1 MTGVPL
7 CSLVSPTTKCWL
19 EKMEEASDVAFTT
32 RAGKAVA
39 FKKGKK
45 QVVATPVESVA
56 EAAPDATALSAAAP
70 LPSSAEPPRPKP
82 RAARSAAKAKAKAAP
97 AEAPAE
103 PAAPLAEPPAPAP
116 EPEPAPPEPE
126 PPAPEP
132 PAPRAKPKPRPRAK
146 KSAIREQ
153 PPEPLG
159 IELPERPPPL
169 ERQPSTF
176 PVMSS
181 DDFGSLFSEY
191 ISSRKSQGRDS
202 RLAMYRSWLAT

>member
-1 MTGVPL
+1 
-7 CSLVSPTTKCWL
+7 
-19 EKMEEASDVAFTT
+19 MEEASDVAFTT

-39 FKKGKK
+39 FKKR
-45 QVVATPVESVA
+45 E
-56 EAAPDATALSAAAP
+56 EAGRSNSRGERSG
-70 LPSSAEPPRPKP
+70 SSAR
-82 RAARSAAKAKAKAAP
+82 RHSAERGSSA
-97 AEAPAE
+97 
-103 PAAPLAEPPAPAP
+103 
-116 EPEPAPPEPE
+116 
-126 PPAPEP
+126 
-132 PAPRAKPKPRPRAK
+132 AKPKPRPRAK
-146 KSAIREQ
+146 KSAIREK

>member
-19 EKMEEASDVAFTT
+19 EEMEEASDVAFTT

-45 QVVATPVESVA
+45 QVVATPVESAA
-56 EAAPDATALSAAAP
+56 EATSA
-70 LPSSAEPPRPKP
+70 
-82 RAARSAAKAKAKAAP
+82 
-97 AEAPAE
+97 AE
-103 PAAPLAEPPAPAP
+103 PAAPVPEP
-116 EPEPAPPEPE
+116 PEPAAPPAAPATPAAPPAEPPEPE
-126 PPAPEP
+126 PPAVRASAERGSS
-132 PAPRAKPKPRPRAK
+132 AAKPKPRPRAE
-146 KSAIREQ
+146 KSAIREK

-181 DDFGSLFSEY
+181 DDFGSLFNEY